1 MTDTDS
7 NSLEGVYIVVKG
19 RIRGTVTDLN
29 GYFNYTLPEKS
40 HFIFFYK
47 NGFYNHV
54 LKIKQ
59 DTTLIVKLKSNERR
73 QEQWWVSPHDT
84 IPSRKKSNNDGITY
98 IFHSDTLPLQIQP
111 TATPLVRWLA
121 KGYKVYLPY
130 DSVNDIYEEEYFNSF
145 TQKMEPIYKR
155 NTKDPIP
162 TFRKRFTDN
171 AHPELSGLA
180 LELLKNKALYIT
192 DRHNRPIEYMIVRKE
207 AHCPHCSADY
217 LFYIKPYKKTLF
229 DEWVQ
234 Y

>member
-1 MTDTDS
+1 MIRLLFLSVILSVPSLAQHQIKGRVTDTDS

-84 IPSRKKSNNDGITY
+84 IPSRKKSNNDG
-98 IFHSDTLPLQIQP
+98 
-111 TATPLVRWLA
+111 
-121 KGYKVYLPY
+121 
-130 DSVNDIYEEEYFNSF
+130 SV
-145 TQKMEPIYKR
+145 
-155 NTKDPIP
+155 
-162 TFRKRFTDN
+162 
-171 AHPELSGLA
+171 
-180 LELLKNKALYIT
+180 
-192 DRHNRPIEYMIVRKE
+192 
-207 AHCPHCSADY
+207 
-217 LFYIKPYKKTLF
+217 LFYLQHMIIETIFIKK
-229 DEWVQ
+229 DEMGFFW
-234 Y
+234 